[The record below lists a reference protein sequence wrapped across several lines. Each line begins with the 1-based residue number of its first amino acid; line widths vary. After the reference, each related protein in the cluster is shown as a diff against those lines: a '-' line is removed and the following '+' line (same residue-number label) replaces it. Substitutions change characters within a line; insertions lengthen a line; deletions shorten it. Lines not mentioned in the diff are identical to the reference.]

1 MKAILIV
8 LKTLVI
14 TYWVLAATLFT
25 SMLFFPSAIDTL
37 YSGYTQFVE
46 VIEVEEEPTCLALIP
61 ECGYYGEVE
70 TEEPV
75 VEEESSEPVTEE
87 SEEPVVEEESSEPV
101 TEESE
106 EPVVNEEESSEEV
119 VTESEESSEPV
130 TTEEET
136 TEPSETEE
144 ETSDESSEPET
155 TSDGEAA
162 EVEPSSEEPTTSEEE
177 TTEEEEEVVIDEET
191 PVDPIPEEELTEP
204 IIVDFIPL
212 TEEEF
217 VNVLETILIYS
228 AVSMLPITLFV
239 FSLGKK
245 HRDLSSPTK
254 PEIQKPAVVT
264 DASGKVKKSAKV
276 KYESIGLTGLKIKK

>member
-14 TYWVLAATLFT
+14 TYWALAATLFT

-46 VIEVEEEPTCLALIP
+46 IIEVEDEPTCLALIP

-87 SEEPVVEEESSEPV
+87 SEETIVD
-101 TEESE
+101 
-106 EPVVNEEESSEEV
+106 EEESSEEV

-136 TEPSETEE
+136 SE
-144 ETSDESSEPET
+144 ESSEPET

-162 EVEPSSEEPTTSEEE
+162 EVDPSSEEPTTSEEE
-177 TTEEEEEVVIDEET
+177 PTEPTEEEEEVVIDEET
-191 PVDPIPEEELTEP
+191 PVDPIPEEEVIEP

-254 PEIQKPAVVT
+254 PEIEKPAVVT

>member
-14 TYWVLAATLFT
+14 TYWALAATLFT

-37 YSGYTQFVE
+37 YSGYTQLVE
-46 VIEVEEEPTCLALIP
+46 IIEVEEEPTCLALIP

-75 VEEESSEPVTEE
+75 VEEET
-87 SEEPVVEEESSEPV
+87 SEEATAESEESSEPV
-101 TEESE
+101 TTEEE
-106 EPVVNEEESSEEV
+106 TIVNEEESSEEV
-119 VTESEESSEPV
+119 VTESEESSE
-130 TTEEET
+130 
-136 TEPSETEE
+136 
-144 ETSDESSEPET
+144 ESSEPET

-162 EVEPSSEEPTTSEEE
+162 EVDPSSEEPTTSEEE
-177 TTEEEEEVVIDEET
+177 TTEPSEEEEEVVIDEET
-191 PVDPIPEEELTEP
+191 PVDPIPEEEVTEP

>member
-14 TYWVLAATLFT
+14 TYWALAATLFT

-37 YSGYTQFVE
+37 YSGYSQFVE
-46 VIEVEEEPTCLALIP
+46 IIEVEDEPTCLALIP

-70 TEEPV
+70 T
-75 VEEESSEPVTEE
+75 
-87 SEEPVVEEESSEPV
+87 
-101 TEESE
+101 E

-144 ETSDESSEPET
+144 ESSEESSEPET

-162 EVEPSSEEPTTSEEE
+162 EADPSSEEPTTSEEE
-177 TTEEEEEVVIDEET
+177 TTEPSEEDEEVVIDEET
-191 PVDPIPEEELTEP
+191 PVDPIPEEEVTEP

>member
-14 TYWVLAATLFT
+14 TYWALAATLFT

-46 VIEVEEEPTCLALIP
+46 IIEVEEEPTCLALIP

-87 SEEPVVEEESSEPV
+87 SEEPIIED
-101 TEESE
+101 
-106 EPVVNEEESSEEV
+106 
-119 VTESEESSEPV
+119 ESSEPV

-144 ETSDESSEPET
+144 ESSEESSEPET

-162 EVEPSSEEPTTSEEE
+162 EVDPSSEEPTTSEEE
-177 TTEEEEEVVIDEET
+177 TTEPSEEEEEVVIDEET
-191 PVDPIPEEELTEP
+191 PVDPIPEEEVTEP

-217 VNVLETILIYS
+217 VNLLETILIYS